1 MKPVLTV
8 VGVLAALGVA
18 AGVVWGLVVETPMLT
33 RDAAGIVTASPELAK
48 QIDSDAWFAVL
59 GLLVGV
65 PSGIVV
71 ALRRRPDPVVGV
83 LAVVLGAVAASVACL
98 VVGQLVGPGDPVD
111 ALRDAAPGEQ
121 APAPLTIH
129 TWVVLALWPLAAAL
143 GALVALL
150 FKPPRLQ
157 DTTDTGHARMAE
169 RTGPE
174 TDVPHRSDKAPS

>member
-1 MKPVLTV
+1 MRQTLTV

-33 RDAAGIVTASPELAK
+33 RDTAGIVTASPELGK

-59 GLLVGV
+59 GLAIGV

-83 LAVVLGAVAASVACL
+83 LTVVLGAVVASALCL
-98 VVGQLVGPGDPVD
+98 TVGQLIGPGDPVE

-129 TWVVLALWPLAAAL
+129 TWVVLVIWPLAAAL

-150 FKPPRLQ
+150 LKPPRLQ
-157 DTTDTGHARMAE
+157 DTTEKGHGRLPE
-169 RTGPE
+169 RTSPE
-174 TDVPHRSDKAPS
+174 TGVAHRDDKATS